1 MTLTIELTAEEEAR
15 LQAAARQ
22 QGIAPADVVIS
33 LVRNLPDE
41 EVADAESKTWGAK
54 VIEQW
59 RRDGVVGLFT
69 DRPGDALEVAHNLRD
84 EQQRSRYREPM
95 SAQDEL

>member
-1 MTLTIELTAEEEAR
+1 MAGR
-15 LQAAARQ
+15 LQAFAKQ
-22 QGIAPADVVIS
+22 QGKEPAEVINAYLQS
-33 LVRNLPDE
+33 LPDE
-41 EVADAESKTWGAK
+41 EAADTEPKTWGAK

-69 DRPGDALEVAHNLRD
+69 DRPGDALEAAHNLRD
-84 EQQRSRYREPM
+84 EQQRSRYQEPM